1 MLECLTLPC
10 FFDSAADM
18 SLVARPL
25 CVYAQWI
32 LSAGSTS
39 AETTVDPTTLP
50 RMLRCHLVLLI
61 LVTIVMLFEHLVE
74 GVVDV
79 PAFAISAVQLL
90 CASGAL
96 AVLNAPRRNA
106 AGLANRRSAL
116 LGCFQHAS
124 NVCLIVDVVFSAVCV
139 VGGHTEN
146 VVSVDLAVKVA
157 LFLFVTSLPF
167 FALDRELAVGR
178 SELTFVWKIWTIEA
192 VDFCTILYGA
202 IDYAQQ
208 ERSDGEKDLDAW
220 NREHAIPAGEPP
232 VNWDWDDFWLDWS
245 PALQVY
251 VAAFA
256 LNAVLFGCLAS
267 WILVRALTK
276 ADDEP
281 TVERG
286 GYMFVATYV
295 FILDAFTDLPVWL
308 GAAKRVIRRRCDA
321 RVPRARVPG
330 NTSMRR
336 ERFERRSLVRESA
349 ETSGNRPRWEPFDV
363 GNVAPSCRPGVARV
377 ARHARLRPQHLPHLQ
392 RHRQPPRARP
402 RRLHLPRRLPP
413 AAGQPVR
420 RRAGDAA
427 DALRRRRRG
436 RLQPGPAAAAGP
448 ARAPGGAMIF
458 TLSPFQNARR
468 AACSVAPT
476 GALSPEFEPLACY
489 PGLPR
494 GRGPQRRRASAA
506 RARVARRRA
515 HQLRAVAV
523 YLS

>member
-32 LSAGSTS
+32 VSAGSTS

-308 GAAKRVIRRRCDA
+308 GAAK
-321 RVPRARVPG
+321 G
-330 NTSMRR
+330 
-336 ERFERRSLVRESA
+336 
-349 ETSGNRPRWEPFDV
+349 
-363 GNVAPSCRPGVARV
+363 
-377 ARHARLRPQHLPHLQ
+377 
-392 RHRQPPRARP
+392 
-402 RRLHLPRRLPP
+402 
-413 AAGQPVR
+413 
-420 RRAGDAA
+420 
-427 DALRRRRRG
+427 
-436 RLQPGPAAAAGP
+436 
-448 ARAPGGAMIF
+448 
-458 TLSPFQNARR
+458 
-468 AACSVAPT
+468 
-476 GALSPEFEPLACY
+476 
-489 PGLPR
+489 
-494 GRGPQRRRASAA
+494 
-506 RARVARRRA
+506 
-515 HQLRAVAV
+515 
-523 YLS
+523 

>member
-295 FILDAFTDLPVWL
+295 FILDAFTDLPVGL

-330 NTSMRR
+330 NTSARR
-336 ERFERRSLVRESA
+336 GRFERRSLVRASA
-349 ETSGNRPRWEPFDV
+349 ETSGNRPRWEFFDV

-489 PGLPR
+489 PGQR
-494 GRGPQRRRASAA
+494 ARSRRRRTRNGDA
-506 RARVARRRA
+506 
-515 HQLRAVAV
+515 
-523 YLS
+523 

>member
-32 LSAGSTS
+32 VSAGSTS

-295 FILDAFTDLPVWL
+295 FILDAFTDLPAWL

-321 RVPRARVPG
+321 RLPRARVPG
-330 NTSMRR
+330 NTSTCR

-349 ETSGNRPRWEPFDV
+349 ETSGNRPRWEPLTL
-363 GNVAPSCRPGVARV
+363 GMS
-377 ARHARLRPQHLPHLQ
+377 H
-392 RHRQPPRARP
+392 PRAAQVWLASLVTRAYVHNIYLTFNVIVNLLALV
-402 RRLHLPRRLPP
+402 RGVYICLVACLLPP
-413 AAGQPVR
+413 GSLSADAPETQLTRYGADGAGAYNPVR
-420 RRAGDAA
+420 RQ
-427 DALRRRRRG
+427 
-436 RLQPGPAAAAGP
+436 QPD
-448 ARAPGGAMIF
+448 
-458 TLSPFQNARR
+458 RR
-468 AACSVAPT
+468 ALPEAP
-476 GALSPEFEPLACY
+476 
-489 PGLPR
+489 
-494 GRGPQRRRASAA
+494 
-506 RARVARRRA
+506 
-515 HQLRAVAV
+515 
-523 YLS
+523 

>member
-295 FILDAFTDLPVWL
+295 FILDAFTDLPVGL
-308 GAAKRVIRRRCDA
+308 GAAKRAIRRRCDA
-321 RVPRARVPG
+321 RVPG
-330 NTSMRR
+330 NTSTCR
-336 ERFERRSLVRESA
+336 ERFERRSLVQESA

-458 TLSPFQNARR
+458 FVGGPCPPFQNARR

-476 GALSPEFEPLACY
+476 GA
-489 PGLPR
+489 
-494 GRGPQRRRASAA
+494 
-506 RARVARRRA
+506 
-515 HQLRAVAV
+515 
-523 YLS
+523 